1 MISSKSGFH
10 ISVPSMVGICSNQY
24 KWSNLYFQ
32 SIGPLG
38 RCFHRVAMSVGPLLC
53 YFFRGLSLA
62 LRSQDQFKASDW
74 RRRRRRGGG
83 NFFIYIFFFGRK
95 SPLAAAAT
103 MAAGR
108 DKKMLKSLLA
118 AELLSASVERCFVSR
133 MRDFKKWLQYF

>member
-10 ISVPSMVGICSNQY
+10 ISVPSMVGIYSKQY
-24 KWSNLYFQ
+24 KWGNLYFQ

-74 RRRRRRGGG
+74 RRRRRRGGR
-83 NFFIYIFFFGRK
+83 NFFIFFFFWRK

-108 DKKMLKSLLA
+108 AKKKCLKASWQWSYYPHRSRDA
-118 AELLSASVERCFVSR
+118 LSHVCGI
-133 MRDFKKWLQYF
+133 LN